1 MSRMYTNFVPF
12 SFHRWTVVTVYHLE
26 GVSGK
31 SVMQHPEAQLH
42 HSRFG
47 DEAFALHPSNL
58 LTCGN
63 FGWPQ

>member
-1 MSRMYTNFVPF
+1 
-12 SFHRWTVVTVYHLE
+12 VYHLE